1 MYVKVNKDGTVVYP
15 YTIQMFRDSFSD
27 LSFPPEIGNSVLS
40 EYGIY
45 PVAPVLPPENHT
57 KNYFEDGVE
66 NVDGRWVSKWREED
80 ASTEEVEERVQLQLY
95 AIRRKRNALL
105 AESDWTQLPDSPL
118 ENTDRNAWADY
129 RQTLRDI
136 TNQAD
141 LFSVVFP
148 DAPQG

>member
-40 EYGIY
+40 EYGVY
-45 PVAPVLPPENHT
+45 PVAQVLPSENHT

-80 ASTEEVEERVQLQLY
+80 ASDEEIAGRAQSQLH
-95 AIRRKRNALL
+95 AIRRKRNVLL
-105 AESDWTQLPDSPL
+105 VDSDWTQLPDSPL
-118 ENTDRNAWADY
+118 DTDARNAWADY
-129 RQTLRDI
+129 RQSLRDI
-136 TNQAD
+136 TENVD
-141 LFSVVFP
+141 PFSIVFP
-148 DAPQG
+148 DEPSF